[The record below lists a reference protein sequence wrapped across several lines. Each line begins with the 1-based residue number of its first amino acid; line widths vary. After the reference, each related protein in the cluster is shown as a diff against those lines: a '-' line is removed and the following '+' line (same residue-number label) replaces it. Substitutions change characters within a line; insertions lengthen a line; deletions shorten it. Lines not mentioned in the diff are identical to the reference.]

1 MRFALGGEHDF
12 LPELKLK
19 GDSGENGMTLRW
31 NAVNGARGHFAHAT
45 VADADTIVMW
55 SSSEDGYAGHELLD
69 YLPESLVAK
78 WVKSRTLLGPD
89 TRECRIPKAVFTG
102 KSGAPMVQMIAYGN
116 DRNVIEPRPAD
127 ASRDWR
133 PAWSVRVRSKS
144 TAMLMPGGAAVSPKE
159 VAKPAAKEA
168 AKSLLR
174 GLLGR

>member
-1 MRFALGGEHDF
+1 M
-12 LPELKLK
+12 PELRLK

-31 NAVNGARGHFAHAT
+31 NAVDGARGHFAHAT

-78 WVKSRTLLGPD
+78 WVASRTLLGPD
-89 TRECRIPKAVFTG
+89 ARECRIPKAVFAG

-116 DRNVIEPRPAD
+116 DRNVTDPRPAD
-127 ASRDWR
+127 AARNWK

-144 TAMLMPGGAAVSPKE
+144 TAMLMPGGAISPKE
-159 VAKPAAKEA
+159 AAKPAAREA
-168 AKSLLR
+168 AKGFLR
-174 GLLGR
+174 GLIGR